1 MKHIDKIL
9 FVIGAIAFGLS
20 FLDSNDRQGLI
31 LGISFML
38 PLLFNW
44 FFELVIVERWTLRH
58 WRLIDFMRQ
67 VGRVLLIIF
76 WLLIVWLMA
85 LGTNECP
92 SS

>member
-38 PLLFNW
+38 PLLINW
-44 FFELVIVERWTLRH
+44 FFLARNRGKVDLATLATDRCDATSRARFTHYLLVIVCLVNGFG
-58 WRLIDFMRQ
+58 D
-67 VGRVLLIIF
+67 
-76 WLLIVWLMA
+76 
-85 LGTNECP
+85 NECP